1 MEQVSF
7 NFMVAVTVHSNFGA
21 QENKICHCFYFFH
34 VYSPLSDRTGCHDF
48 SFLNVEFW
56 ASFFTLLFTLI
67 KRLFS
72 SSSLSAINVI
82 PSAYL
87 MKFLLAILIPAC
99 ESSSPAFHMMYST
112 YELNKQEDNIQPCW
126 TPFPSSEPISCSM
139 SGSKPCS
146 LTHTQ
151 VSQETDKLF

>member
-82 PSAYL
+82 SSAYL
-87 MKFLLAILIPAC
+87 MKFLLAILILTHA
-99 ESSSPAFHMMYST
+99 SSSLAFCMMCSAYK
-112 YELNKQEDNIQPCW
+112 LNKQGDSIQPWC
-126 TPFPSSEPISCSM
+126 TPSPNLNQSVF
-139 SGSKPCS
+139 PCS
-146 LTHTQ
+146 ILLLLDLHTDFA
-151 VSQETDKLF
+151 EGR